1 MRARAPRWYRDGA
14 GVAPWPAKVREEAGQ
29 AQGRWG
35 ARCWWADLPLAR
47 RRYARMWWWSSASIL
62 SAVDDLSARVG
73 WLAPAEQGTA
83 GGRLAAA
90 FAAALAAAL
99 TLGALTLCC
108 ARGRARAVRGVR
120 AAAVSALVQV
130 TLRGYLLLLFATAQ
144 VQMLNAPAASAGS
157 VTALAQWPRRQVAG
171 LMVAQLL
178 VAFLGLLLDASP
190 MLRVA
195 FFGLT
200 VTALGVDCIFV
211 TALDGF
217 IDCALRG
224 LCPAS
229 ADRVERSQDLLLLFM
244 ASAAADVWLLLV
256 CGYVMLTRGFCRE
269 RYPYGTSPGKNFLR
283 GLDTSE

>member
-1 MRARAPRWYRDGA
+1 
-14 GVAPWPAKVREEAGQ
+14 
-29 AQGRWG
+29 
-35 ARCWWADLPLAR
+35 
-47 RRYARMWWWSSASIL
+47 MWWWSSADVL
-62 SAVDDLSARVG
+62 SAVDGVSAQVG
-73 WLAPAEQGTA
+73 WLAPADQGTA

-90 FAAALAAAL
+90 FAVALAAAL

-157 VTALAQWPRRQVAG
+157 VTALAQWPRGQVAG

-178 VAFLGLLLDASP
+178 VAFLGVLLDASP
-190 MLRVA
+190 ALRVA

-200 VTALGVDCIFV
+200 VAALGVDCVLV

-217 IDCALRG
+217 LECALRG

-229 ADRVERSQDLLLLFM
+229 ADRVKHSQDLMLLFM
-244 ASAAADVWLLLV
+244 ASATADVWLLLV
-256 CGYVMLTRGFCRE
+256 SGYVMLTRGFCRE
-269 RYPYGTSPGKNFLR
+269 RYPYGTSPGKGFLH
-283 GLDTSE
+283 GLDDSD